1 MGKIPI
7 FKIKY
12 MKLHPKIKA
21 ITGRLYQ
28 PKTVHEWLSGV
39 APDDV
44 KKPGRISN
52 EEMKRQRHICC
63 EIGIN
68 WPELPKN

>member
-1 MGKIPI
+1 
-7 FKIKY
+7 

-28 PKTVHEWLSGV
+28 PKTVHEWLSEV

-44 KKPGRISN
+44 KKPGRTSKK
-52 EEMKRQRHICC
+52 ELKRQRHICN
-63 EIGIN
+63 ELGIK
-68 WPELPKN
+68 WPELTKN